1 MATIKDSVNDHLD
14 NILDHLKDLVKN
26 YASIL
31 TPFLNVISN
40 LNRDDLNDKIM
51 AIYFR

>member
-1 MATIKDSVNDHLD
+1 MATRDSVNDHLD

-31 TPFLNVISN
+31 TAFLNVLSN
-40 LNRDDLNDKIM
+40 LNQDDLADKIM
-51 AIYFR
+51 AIYFK